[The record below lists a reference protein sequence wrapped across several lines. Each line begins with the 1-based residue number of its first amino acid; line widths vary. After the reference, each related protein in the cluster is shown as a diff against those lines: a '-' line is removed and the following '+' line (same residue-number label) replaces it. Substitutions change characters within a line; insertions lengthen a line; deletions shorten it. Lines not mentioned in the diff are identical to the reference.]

1 MALDFS
7 GGTHDAQQFCGE
19 FEGYA
24 IVEHNIQRTTILR
37 KADFNRPR

>member
-1 MALDFS
+1 MTLDFS
-7 GGTHDAQQFCGE
+7 GGTYHAQQFCGE
-19 FEGYA
+19 FEGCT